1 MRRRLLLFFPISLG
15 MRRRLLFFS
24 GLRYKENLFRCKH
37 GFLQLNFL
45 FESFNEYSMILLL
58 VLVSAGVVREGLGAV
73 AALMHLASIRLVLV
87 LELVVV
93 HSTKAF
99 HVATYITLLF
109 FVSHHFNII
118 GKI

>member
-58 VLVSAGVVREGLGAV
+58 VLVSAGVVREGLAAV
-73 AALMHLASIRLVLV
+73 VALMYITSLRLVLV
-87 LELVVV
+87 LG
-93 HSTKAF
+93 
-99 HVATYITLLF
+99 HVGLHISL
-109 FVSHHFNII
+109 
-118 GKI
+118 